1 MMYHKTL
8 TRRTFVSSVA
18 VAGAA
23 VLCSPLSAVADDVP
37 EGAVLRVGKHGDKIG
52 YGGVYRLA
60 FSPDGKLLA
69 GRGSDQI
76 VRVWEVA
83 TGKER
88 FAIDAHE
95 DRVQHISFTPD
106 GKQLITASPGLN
118 EKIMFWD
125 VATGKEVRS
134 LPGQAMVLRLSDDG
148 KEFAA
153 VTSQQY
159 ARIGAGD
166 GKELAKVSFSSA
178 RRTTTLSPSGLLT
191 AEVSD
196 AQARA
201 GNALITIRDTHDWSK
216 KAQLKGLTAS
226 PVAAEFSPDGRVFVA
241 SGRRQPYFYLWRL
254 DQNTGDGE
262 MLKAHSGQIQ
272 SLAFSADGRHLA
284 SASWDSTIRL
294 WEVLTGAEIAKF
306 TGHSEHVVSVAF
318 SQDGT
323 RLASGASGRT
333 DASAIVW
340 DVDAM
345 LFGSSSSDEEI
356 SKDQLTTLYAK
367 LGEKQPSGAYDAIA
381 SLRRHPKQALELFAD
396 KLGPVLKP
404 TSGNDITKLIEQLDS
419 DSFKERE
426 AATAKLIKLRTLAEA
441 ALQKELKKTTSAE
454 VRYRIQLIL
463 ETPASKS
470 TLSDV
475 DRRTVFRLIY
485 ILELIGDEAAR
496 KQMKALSTGH
506 ADVNVLREATAA
518 LDRMDKTKG

>member
-1 MMYHKTL
+1 MTFHTAL
-8 TRRTFVSSVA
+8 TRRSFIASAALT
-18 VAGAA
+18 GGA
-23 VLCSPLSAVADDVP
+23 VLCSPIVATANDLP
-37 EGAVLRVGKHGDKIG
+37 EGSVLRVGKHGDNIG

-76 VRVWEVA
+76 VRVWDIA
-83 TGKER
+83 NGKER
-88 FAIDAHE
+88 FAVDAHE

-106 GKQLITASPGLN
+106 GKQLITASPGQN

-134 LPGQAMVLRLSDDG
+134 LAGQAMVLRLSDDG
-148 KEFAA
+148 NEIAA

-159 ARIGAGD
+159 ARIDLSD
-166 GKELAKVSFSSA
+166 GKELAKVTFSSA
-178 RRTTTLSPSGLLT
+178 RRTTTLAPNGMLT

-196 AQARA
+196 TQARA
-201 GNALITIRDTHDWSK
+201 GSAVITVRDTNDWSK

-241 SGRRQPYFYLWRL
+241 SGRRQPYFHLWRL
-254 DQNTGDGE
+254 DQKPGEGE

-284 SASWDSTIRL
+284 SASWDNTIRL
-294 WEVLTGAEIAKF
+294 WEVLTGAELAKF
-306 TGHSEHVVSVAF
+306 EGHSEHVVSVAF
-318 SQDGT
+318 SSDGK
-323 RLASGASGRT
+323 RLASGAAGRT

-345 LFGSSSSDEEI
+345 LFGSSSSDDEI
-356 SKDQLTTLYAK
+356 PKGQLNALYAK
-367 LGEKQPSGAYDAIA
+367 LSEKVPGGAYDAIA
-381 SLRRHPKQALELFAD
+381 SLRRHPKQALDLFSD

-404 TSGNDITKLIEQLDS
+404 TSGNDIAKLIQELDD
-419 DSFKERE
+419 DSFKVRE

-454 VRYRIQLIL
+454 VKYRIQLIL
-463 ETPASKS
+463 ETPPSKS
-470 TLSDV
+470 TLSEA
-475 DRRTVFRLIY
+475 DRRTIFRLIY
-485 ILELIGDEAAR
+485 ILELIGDENAL

-506 ADVNVLREATAA
+506 PDVNVLREAAAA
-518 LDRMDKTKG
+518 LDRMEKAQG